1 MCDFCFNEI
10 SSYVIEGPPRVSERT
25 SEEPVMIFSR
35 SAKER
40 RLGDRLGTR
49 VWSLAL
55 CVEQCKDSSSLAP
68 VLREQEMI
76 TTSKLLPPRLSRNVF
91 MFIRT
96 ILQAFLFRMKM
107 QGRGRWKERE
117 REKERDWG
125 QKSGGTRLEGKLLG
139 EREESE

>member
-1 MCDFCFNEI
+1 
-10 SSYVIEGPPRVSERT
+10 
-25 SEEPVMIFSR
+25 MIFSR

-76 TTSKLLPPRLSRNVF
+76 TTSKLLPPRLSCNVF

-125 QKSGGTRLEGKLLG
+125 QKSGGTRWEGKLLG